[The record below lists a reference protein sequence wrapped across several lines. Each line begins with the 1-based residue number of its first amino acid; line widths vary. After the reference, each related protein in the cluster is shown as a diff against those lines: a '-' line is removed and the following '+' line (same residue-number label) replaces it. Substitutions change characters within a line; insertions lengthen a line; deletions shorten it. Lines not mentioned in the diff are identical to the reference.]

1 MDGGGDGDYG
11 DYDGDEDDDDGD
23 GDDDDDDDDGD
34 IRRTLKSL
42 EVEVDSGSCDSLM
55 EHYRTAK
62 SSVFVKET

>member
-23 GDDDDDDDDGD
+23 GGDDDDDDDGD

-42 EVEVDSGSCDSLM
+42 EVEVDSGLAIVSWST
-55 EHYRTAK
+55 TAQQK
-62 SSVFVKET
+62 AAYL